1 MYRQTSPGQLSF
13 ENFYLP
19 FGGKLSGEN
28 RWVKLAAM
36 MPWEAF
42 ESSYAAQFSE
52 GRGAPAKSFRMALG
66 ALIIKERLGVSDEE
80 TVEQVREN
88 PYLQYFLGLSE
99 YSDRAPFD
107 ASMMTHFRQRLS
119 LEIVSQVNEAVV
131 EAVLVPEAASVEAT
145 EAEATP
151 PASSE
156 VDASDNAADDAGP
169 SSADDDPPNQGQLLL
184 DATVAPADIH
194 YPTDLHLLN
203 QARASSERILDQ
215 LWATMRQ
222 PGQRKPRT
230 YRQQARRNFL
240 KVAKQRRPSRRQI
253 RKAIGQQL
261 RYLRRNLEQ
270 IRQVVAAGARFNVL
284 AGFWYQ
290 RLLVIQEVYRQQW
303 LMYHQ
308 RQHRVEHRIVSLAQ
322 PHVRPIV
329 RGKAGT
335 PVEFGAKLAVSCVQG
350 FCFIDHLDWEAFNE
364 ALDLPRQVER
374 YQDRFGV
381 YPESVHA
388 DAIYRTRA
396 NRQWCKARGIR
407 LSGPPLGRPAATAQ
421 PDLERQ
427 AQQDARIRNAIE
439 GKFGQGKRRF
449 SLNRVMAKLPHTA
462 ATAMAITVLVMNLER
477 RLRPLFLFFASFRRC
492 YAAKGACRLRVL
504 SDVHWLVGRGDR
516 WPCWQY
522 RWLA

>member
-19 FGGKLSGEN
+19 FGGKLSGKN

-36 MPWEAF
+36 IPWETF
-42 ESSYAAQFSE
+42 ESSYATQFSE
-52 GRGAPAKSFRMALG
+52 ERGAPAKSFRMALG
-66 ALIIKERLGVSDEE
+66 ALIIKERLGVSDDE

-107 ASMMTHFRQRLS
+107 GSMMTHFRQRLS
-119 LEIVSQVNEAVV
+119 LELVSQVNEAVV
-131 EAVLVPEAASVEAT
+131 QAVLVPEASPGEST
-145 EAEATP
+145 EAEAAPPTP
-151 PASSE
+151 TEP
-156 VDASDNAADDAGP
+156 VDPSDNADADSGP
-169 SSADDDPPNQGQLLL
+169 PSADDDPPNRGQLLL

-215 LWATMRQ
+215 LWATIRQ

-270 IRQVVAAGARFNVL
+270 IRQVVADGAQFEVL

-303 LMYHQ
+303 LMYQQ
-308 RQHRVEHRIVSLAQ
+308 RHHRVEHRIVSLAQ

-364 ALDLPRQVER
+364 ALDLPQQVER
-374 YQDRFGV
+374 HKDRFGV

-388 DAIYRTRA
+388 DQIYRTRA

-407 LSGPPLGRPAATAQ
+407 LSGPPLGRPAATAK

-462 ATAMAITVLVMNLER
+462 ATAMAITILVMNLER
-477 RLRPLFLFFASFRRC
+477 RLRPLVLFFVRLTYRYPIKAI
-492 YAAKGACRLRVL
+492 ARLRSL
-504 SDVHWLVGRGDR
+504 SSARWWAAMGDR
-516 WPCWQY
+516 
-522 RWLA
+522 AMV

>member
-19 FGGKLSGEN
+19 FGGKLSGTN

-36 MPWEAF
+36 IPWEAF

-119 LEIVSQVNEAVV
+119 LELVSQVNEAVV
-131 EAVLVPEAASVEAT
+131 QAVLVPEGCAAGATDAEAASSTDTAPAASTDETHEA
-145 EAEATP
+145 
-151 PASSE
+151 
-156 VDASDNAADDAGP
+156 AGELP
-169 SSADDDPPNQGQLLL
+169 EDTLPNRGQLLL

-215 LWATMRQ
+215 LWATLRQ

-270 IRQVVAAGARFNVL
+270 IRQVVAAGARFEVL

-308 RQHRVEHRIVSLAQ
+308 RHHRVEHRIVSLAQ

-335 PVEFGAKLAVSCVQG
+335 PVEFGAKLAVSYVQG

-364 ALDLPRQVER
+364 ALDLPQQVER
-374 YQDRFGV
+374 YKDRFGV

-388 DAIYRTRA
+388 DAIYRTRV

-407 LSGPPLGRPAATAQ
+407 LSGPPLGRPAATAKS
-421 PDLERQ
+421 DLERQ

-462 ATAMAITVLVMNLER
+462 ATTMAITVLVMNLER
-477 RLRPLFLFFASFRRC
+477 RLRPLVLFFVRLTYRYLAEEI
-492 YAAKGACRLRVL
+492 GRLRAL
-504 SDVHWLVGRGDR
+504 SGFHWLAGMGNRALV
-516 WPCWQY
+516 
-522 RWLA
+522 

>member
-1 MYRQTSPGQLSF
+1 MYRQSSPGQLSF

-28 RWVKLAAM
+28 RWVKLAVM
-36 MPWEAF
+36 IPWEAF

-52 GRGAPAKSFRMALG
+52 ERGAPAKPFRMALG
-66 ALIIKERLGVSDEE
+66 ALIIKERLGVSDGE

-119 LEIVSQVNEAVV
+119 LELVNQVNEAVV
-131 EAVLVPEAASVEAT
+131 QAVLVPEAAAAESM
-145 EAEATP
+145 EAEDAP
-151 PASSE
+151 PTQSE
-156 VDASDNAADDAGP
+156 PVEPSDDDDNSG
-169 SSADDDPPNQGQLLL
+169 DDPPNQGQLLL

-215 LWATMRQ
+215 LWATIRQ

-270 IRQVVAAGARFNVL
+270 IRQVVAAGARFEVL

-303 LMYHQ
+303 RMYHQ

-364 ALDLPRQVER
+364 ALDLPQQVKR
-374 YQDRFGV
+374 YKDRFGV

-396 NRQWCKARGIR
+396 NRQWCKAQGIR
-407 LSGPPLGRPAATAQ
+407 LSGPPLGRPAAIAKA
-421 PDLERQ
+421 DLERQ

-462 ATAMAITVLVMNLER
+462 ATTMAITVLVMNLEQ
-477 RLRPLFLFFASFRRC
+477 RLRPLVLFFVRLTHRYFIKAIALLTSLKRVRWQAALGGRRWSNLT
-492 YAAKGACRLRVL
+492 ALSSLR
-504 SDVHWLVGRGDR
+504 
-516 WPCWQY
+516 
-522 RWLA
+522 

>member
-1 MYRQTSPGQLSF
+1 MYRQSSPGQLSF

-19 FGGKLSGEN
+19 FGGKLSGKN

-36 MPWEAF
+36 IPWEAF

-52 GRGAPAKSFRMALG
+52 RQGAPAKSFRMALG
-66 ALIIKERLGVSDEE
+66 ALIIKERLGVSDDE

-88 PYLQYFLGLSE
+88 PYLQYFLGVSE

-119 LEIVSQVNEAVV
+119 LELVNQVNEAVV
-131 EAVLVPEAASVEAT
+131 QAVLV
-145 EAEATP
+145 AEATP
-151 PASSE
+151 PEATDDE
-156 VDASDNAADDAGP
+156 AAPPTPTEPVDPSDNADDDSGP
-169 SSADDDPPNQGQLLL
+169 PDDDPPNQGQLLL

-203 QARASSERILDQ
+203 QARASSERILDK
-215 LWATMRQ
+215 LWATIRQ

-240 KVAKQRRPSRRQI
+240 KVVKQRRPSRRQI
-253 RKAIGQQL
+253 CKAIGQQL

-270 IRQVVAAGARFNVL
+270 IRQVVAAGAQFEVL

-290 RLLVIQEVYRQQW
+290 RLLVIQELYRQQA
-303 LMYHQ
+303 LMYRQ
-308 RQHRVEHRIVSLAQ
+308 RQHRVDHRIVSLAQ

-335 PVEFGAKLAVSCVQG
+335 PVEFGAKLAVSYVQG

-364 ALDLPRQVER
+364 ALNLPQQVER
-374 YQDRFGV
+374 YKDRFGL
-381 YPESVHA
+381 YPESVHV
-388 DAIYRTRA
+388 DQLYRTRA

-407 LSGPPLGRPAATAQ
+407 LSGPPLGRPAVAAKA
-421 PDLERQ
+421 DLNRQ

-449 SLNRVMAKLPHTA
+449 SLNRVRAKLPHTA
-462 ATAMAITVLVMNLER
+462 TTTLAITVLVMNLEQ
-477 RLRPLFLFFASFRRC
+477 RLRPLVLFFVRFAHG
-492 YAAKGACRLRVL
+492 YPPKGVGSLRFL
-504 SDVHWLVGRGDR
+504 
-516 WPCWQY
+516 
-522 RWLA
+522 RWLPWLPERRDPAFA

>member
-1 MYRQTSPGQLSF
+1 MYRQSSPGQLSF

-19 FGGKLSGEN
+19 FGGKLSGKN
-28 RWVKLAAM
+28 RWVTLAAM
-36 MPWEAF
+36 IPWEAF
-42 ESSYAAQFSE
+42 ESNYAAQFSE
-52 GRGAPAKSFRMALG
+52 ERGAPAKSFRMALG
-66 ALIIKERLGVSDEE
+66 ALIIKERLGVSDGE

-119 LEIVSQVNEAVV
+119 LELVSQVNEAVV

-151 PASSE
+151 LAPPE
-156 VDASDNAADDAGP
+156 PVDSSDNADDAPGP
-169 SSADDDPPNQGQLLL
+169 PSEDDDPPNQGQLLL

-215 LWATMRQ
+215 LWATIRQ

-270 IRQVVAAGARFNVL
+270 IRQVVEDGARFEVL

-303 LMYHQ
+303 LMYQQ

-364 ALDLPRQVER
+364 ALDLPQQVER

-381 YPESVHA
+381 YPESVHV
-388 DAIYRTRA
+388 DAIYRTRD
-396 NRQWCKARGIR
+396 NRQWCKERGIR
-407 LSGPPLGRPAATAQ
+407 LSGPPLGRPAAAAK
-421 PDLERQ
+421 PDLDRQ

-462 ATAMAITVLVMNLER
+462 ATTMAITVLVMNLER
-477 RLRPLFLFFASFRRC
+477 RLRPLVLFFVRLTHRYLAKEIGQLRAWRVAHWR
-492 YAAKGACRLRVL
+492 AAMGVPAGA
-504 SDVHWLVGRGDR
+504 
-516 WPCWQY
+516 
-522 RWLA
+522 

>member
-19 FGGKLSGEN
+19 FGGKLSGKN

-36 MPWEAF
+36 MPWERF
-42 ESSYAAQFSE
+42 ESSYAAQFSKGE
-52 GRGAPAKSFRMALG
+52 GAPAKPFRMALG
-66 ALIIKERLGVSDEE
+66 ALIIKERLGVSDGE

-99 YSDRAPFD
+99 YSDQAPFD

-119 LEIVSQVNEAVV
+119 LEVVSQVNEAVV
-131 EAVLVPEAASVEAT
+131 QAVLVSEVVPPEAMDDAVAPPTPSEA
-145 EAEATP
+145 
-151 PASSE
+151 
-156 VDASDNAADDAGP
+156 VDLSDNGDADSGLPKDA
-169 SSADDDPPNQGQLLL
+169 PPNQGQLLL

-215 LWATMRQ
+215 LWTTLRQ

-270 IRQVVAAGARFNVL
+270 IRRVVADGARFEVL

-290 RLLVIQEVYRQQW
+290 RLLVIQELYRQQA
-303 LMYHQ
+303 LMYRQ
-308 RQHRVEHRIVSLAQ
+308 RQHRVDHRIVSLAQ

-335 PVEFGAKLAVSCVQG
+335 PVEFGAKLNVSYVQG
-350 FCFIDHLDWEAFNE
+350 FCFIDRLDWEAFNE
-364 ALDLPRQVER
+364 ALDLPEQVER
-374 YQDRFGV
+374 HKDRFGV

-396 NRQWCKARGIR
+396 NRQWCKVRGIR
-407 LSGPPLGRPAATAQ
+407 LSGPPLGRPAATAKA
-421 PDLERQ
+421 DLDRQ

-462 ATAMAITVLVMNLER
+462 ATSMAITVLVMNLER
-477 RLRPLFLFFASFRRC
+477 RLRPLGLFFVCLIHR
-492 YAAKGACRLRVL
+492 YLAKETVRLKAFTGA
-504 SDVHWLVGRGDR
+504 HGWAMMGD
-516 WPCWQY
+516 WA
-522 RWLA
+522 LA

>member
-13 ENFYLP
+13 EDFYLP
-19 FGGKLSGEN
+19 FEGKLSGEN

-36 MPWEAF
+36 IPWEAF
-42 ESSYAAQFSE
+42 ESIYAAQFSE
-52 GRGAPAKSFRMALG
+52 SRGAPAKPFRMALG
-66 ALIIKERLGVSDEE
+66 ALIIKERLGVSDDE

-107 ASMMTHFRQRLS
+107 ASMMTHFRHRLS
-119 LEIVSQVNEAVV
+119 LKLVRQVNEAVV
-131 EAVLVPEAASVEAT
+131 QAVLVPEAC
-145 EAEATP
+145 EAEATDAEA
-151 PASSE
+151 ASST
-156 VDASDNAADDAGP
+156 DTATAAPIDETHEATGE
-169 SSADDDPPNQGQLLL
+169 PPEDTLPNRGQLLL

-215 LWATMRQ
+215 LWATIRQ

-270 IRQVVAAGARFNVL
+270 IRQVVADGARFEVL

-308 RQHRVEHRIVSLAQ
+308 RQHRIEHRIVSLAQ

-335 PVEFGAKLAVSCVQG
+335 PVEFGAKLAVSCVEG

-364 ALDLPRQVER
+364 ALDLPQQVER
-374 YQDRFGV
+374 HKDRFGV

-421 PDLERQ
+421 SDLDRQ

-449 SLNRVMAKLPHTA
+449 GLNRVMAKLPHTA
-462 ATAMAITVLVMNLER
+462 ATSIAITILVMNLER
-477 RLRPLFLFFASFRRC
+477 RLRPLILFFA
-492 YAAKGACRLRVL
+492 RLIYRYL
-504 SDVHWLVGRGDR
+504 AEGIARLMAFSDAHWRATMGD
-516 WPCWQY
+516 PA
-522 RWLA
+522 LA

>member
-1 MYRQTSPGQLSF
+1 MVQ
-13 ENFYLP
+13 
-19 FGGKLSGEN
+19 
-28 RWVKLAAM
+28 
-36 MPWEAF
+36 
-42 ESSYAAQFSE
+42 
-52 GRGAPAKSFRMALG
+52 
-66 ALIIKERLGVSDEE
+66 
-80 TVEQVREN
+80 
-88 PYLQYFLGLSE
+88 
-99 YSDRAPFD
+99 
-107 ASMMTHFRQRLS
+107 
-119 LEIVSQVNEAVV
+119 
-131 EAVLVPEAASVEAT
+131 AVLVPEAASAEPM
-145 EAEATP
+145 EAEVAP
-151 PASSE
+151 PTQSE
-156 VDASDNAADDAGP
+156 SVEPSDNDDNDSG
-169 SSADDDPPNQGQLLL
+169 DDPPNQGQLLL

-203 QARASSERILDQ
+203 QARASSERILDK
-215 LWATMRQ
+215 LWATIRQ

-270 IRQVVAAGARFNVL
+270 IRQVVAAGARFEVL

-290 RLLVIQEVYRQQW
+290 RLLVIQEVYRQQG

-308 RQHRVEHRIVSLAQ
+308 RHHRVEHRIVSLAQ

-364 ALDLPRQVER
+364 ALDLPQQVER

-407 LSGPPLGRPAATAQ
+407 LSGPPLGRPAAAAK

-439 GKFGQGKRRF
+439 GKFGQAKRRF
-449 SLNRVMAKLPHTA
+449 SLNRMMAKLPHTA
-462 ATAMAITVLVMNLER
+462 ATTMAITVLVMNLER
-477 RLRPLFLFFASFRRC
+477 RLRPLVLFFVRLTYRYFIKAI
-492 YAAKGACRLRVL
+492 ARLRSL
-504 SDVHWLVGRGDR
+504 SSARGRAALV
-516 WPCWQY
+516 
-522 RWLA
+522 

>member
-1 MYRQTSPGQLSF
+1 MYRQPSPGQVSC
-13 ENFYLP
+13 ETVSLP

-36 MPWEAF
+36 IPWESF

-52 GRGAPAKSFRMALG
+52 SRGAPAKPFRMALG
-66 ALIIKERLGVSDEE
+66 ALMIKERLGVSDEE

-107 ASMMTHFRQRLS
+107 ASMMTHFRRRLS
-119 LEIVSQVNEAVV
+119 PALVNQVNEAVV
-131 EAVLVPEAASVEAT
+131 QAVLVAEEASAGT
-145 EAEATP
+145 DAEATP
-151 PASSE
+151 SPDTATA
-156 VDASDNAADDAGP
+156 DPSDNANDDA
-169 SSADDDPPNQGQLLL
+169 DQPPEDAPLNQGQLLL

-270 IRQVVAAGARFNVL
+270 IRQVVADGAQFEVL
-284 AGFWYQ
+284 AGFWYH

-303 LMYHQ
+303 LMYQQ
-308 RQHRVEHRIVSLAQ
+308 RHHRVEHRIVSLAQ

-364 ALDLPRQVER
+364 ALDLPQQVER
-374 YQDRFGV
+374 YNNRFGV
-381 YPESVHA
+381 YPESVHV
-388 DAIYRTRA
+388 DQLYRTRA
-396 NRQWCKARGIR
+396 NREWCKARGIR
-407 LSGPPLGRPAATAQ
+407 LSGPPLGRPAATAK
-421 PDLERQ
+421 PDLDRQ

-462 ATAMAITVLVMNLER
+462 ATAMAITILVMNLER
-477 RLRPLFLFFASFRRC
+477 RLRPLFLFFAHFTCR
-492 YAAKGACRLRVL
+492 YLTKGASRLRVL
-504 SDVHWLVGRGDR
+504 SGAHWRTAIGD
-516 WPCWQY
+516 QA
-522 RWLA
+522 LA